1 MRELP
6 VSSQMQVGGGFVIP
20 FVVSVI
26 AVATAVNVARL
37 FKGHYSI
44 TRHR

>member
-1 MRELP
+1 MKELP
-6 VSSQMQVGGGFVIP
+6 ISSQMQVGGGFVIP

-37 FKGHYSI
+37 IKGRYSI